1 MAGYLHN
8 RLVVQSPQFS
18 ITNVCC
24 RAESSDLSPV
34 EYTTR
39 PCIVFVRRGVFRR
52 HMGREEVLA
61 DANHVILLNRGDE
74 HRISHPVP
82 GGDDCT
88 SLTYDSKILESFV
101 HESGSEL
108 SGDRTFPLP
117 QLLCTSA
124 CMLRLHW
131 LLKRIALRQFDAF
144 EVHEEGLALL
154 DAIGSES
161 RTRNPRRVG
170 RRMGTEARHRRL
182 VDAARELIAAD
193 PGAAHTLQEIG
204 QAVGSS
210 PYHLVRIFR
219 AQTGLPLH
227 RFRSQLRLR
236 LALERIAQQGNR
248 DLTAIAIELGFSSH
262 SHFTEAF
269 RREYHVSP
277 SAFRLK

>member
-1 MAGYLHN
+1 MACYLDN
-8 RLVVQSPQFS
+8 RLVFQSAQFS

-24 RAESSDLSPV
+24 RAKTSELSPV

-39 PCIVFVRRGVFRR
+39 PCIVFVRRGVFRK

-61 DANHVILLNRGDE
+61 DANHVIFLNRGDE

-88 SLTYDSKILESFV
+88 SLTYNPKVIESFCD
-101 HESGSEL
+101 ESASRG
-108 SGDRTFPLP
+108 SGDRPFPFTHV
-117 QLLCTSA
+117 LCTSA
-124 CMLRLHW
+124 CMLRLHR
-131 LLKRIALRQFDAF
+131 LLKRIELHRADAF
-144 EVHEEGLALL
+144 EVHEEGLAVL
-154 DAIGSES
+154 DAIGVES
-161 RTRNPRRVG
+161 RKRNPGRVG
-170 RRMGTEARHRRL
+170 RRMGTQARHRRL

-193 PGAAHTLQEIG
+193 PGADHTLQEIG

-210 PYHLVRIFR
+210 PYHLVRVFR
-219 AQTGLPLH
+219 AQTGMPLH
-227 RFRSQLRLR
+227 RYRNQLRLR

-248 DLTAIAIELGFSSH
+248 DLTAIALELGYSSH

-277 SAFRLK
+277 SAFRLN